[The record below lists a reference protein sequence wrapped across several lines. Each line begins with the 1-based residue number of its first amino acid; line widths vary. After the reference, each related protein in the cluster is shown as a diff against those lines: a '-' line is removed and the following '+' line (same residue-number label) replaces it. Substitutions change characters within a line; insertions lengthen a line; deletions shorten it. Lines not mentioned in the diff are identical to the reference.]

1 MKNSNEKAQIKTY
14 HKKDTTNILYNVK
27 PGQAYLVTMEDF
39 GKMSEQQFQDRSE
52 RIMSAIDK
60 SIKKKVNND
69 YGEV

>member
-1 MKNSNEKAQIKTY
+1 
-14 HKKDTTNILYNVK
+14 
-27 PGQAYLVTMEDF
+27 MEDF